1 MADFRLPSNDS
12 HVLDR
17 DRHLS
22 FSFNGRSVPAFEGDT
37 IASALHAAGI
47 KLLSRS
53 FKYHRPRG
61 LLCNSGRCAN
71 CLMTVDG
78 VPNVRVCT
86 TPAVDGAEVRS
97 QNAWPSLQLDAL
109 SVLDRMDRL
118 MPVGFY
124 YKSLIKPKFLWH
136 LAEPVIRRVA
146 GLGAVNADAGQD
158 IEYEHVN
165 MYAEIAVVGG
175 GPSGCS
181 SAIAAAESGTR
192 VVIVDDQP
200 SLGGHLRDLAG
211 PATSEGEFAG
221 VPGYSLAAE
230 LERQLNEAPNVT
242 VLTGASVFGLYEGN
256 LLAIHRGSEVIKL
269 RADHVIVA
277 TGTQEA
283 PLPFRNNDVPGV
295 MLGTA
300 ALRLANRYGVKPG
313 NNGVVVA
320 DGSHG
325 LQAARELLDA
335 GVGIAA
341 LVDTRAGRVA
351 YADSQAVGS
360 LDEEAADLAER
371 GVRLLPSYEVAEARG
386 GRSVKSVTLRR
397 RWGVGDEVRVPCDFV
412 ALATG
417 ADAQRALLQQAGVDL
432 AHAASNGANKNVYA
446 AGRVAGT
453 PDAAASIEH
462 GRSIGSE
469 VGSASAGD
477 TSRPS
482 ITAPPAAEDG
492 RPSGAYAY
500 DTATTGKSFVC
511 PCEDVTVADI
521 RLAIAEG
528 FQDVQSL
535 KRYSTVTMGPC
546 QGKMCVRALS
556 EILADATGR
565 SPDDAGRTTLRPP
578 VQPVPMGA
586 LAGKVHTPFRRTPLH
601 HRHIELGGDMSV
613 VGEWLRPSS
622 YGNAV
627 EEVRTVRESVG
638 IIDVSTLGK
647 LIVHGKDTPEFLD
660 RMYSNRMSNL
670 GECRIRY
677 GMILSD
683 SGVIL
688 DDGTVTRLADDRYY
702 VTTGSGNVD
711 LVEEWFQQWT
721 AGSRD
726 CVHVTNVTPGTAAFN
741 VAGPMARET
750 LAQIT
755 DCDLSSDAFRYMRA
769 AETTVAGVPARLLRI
784 GFVGETGW
792 EVHMPAEYGVHV
804 WDAVLEAGA
813 AHGIRPFGVE
823 AQRVL
828 RLQKK
833 HFIPGQDTDALS
845 NPFEADAAWAVR
857 MDREDF
863 IGREGLRIIEERGLM
878 NKLVGF
884 VMEDAH
890 VPKDGVPVMRD
901 GYPVGKITSCR
912 ADPYGGKAFGLAWL
926 PIELSEDGTRF
937 RVWIDRETTAEAR
950 VTNSAVYDPAH
961 EKVRS

>member
-1 MADFRLPSNDS
+1 
-12 HVLDR
+12 
-17 DRHLS
+17 
-22 FSFNGRSVPAFEGDT
+22 
-37 IASALHAAGI
+37 
-47 KLLSRS
+47 
-53 FKYHRPRG
+53 
-61 LLCNSGRCAN
+61 
-71 CLMTVDG
+71 MTVDG

-86 TPAVDGAEVRS
+86 TPAVDGAVVRS
-97 QNAWPSLQLDAL
+97 QNAWPSLQWDAL

-124 YKSLIKPKFLWH
+124 YKSLIKPRFLWH

-146 GLGAVNADAGQD
+146 GLGEVNADAGRD
-158 IEYEHVN
+158 IDYEHVN
-165 MYAEIAVVGG
+165 MYAEVAVVGG

-181 SAIAAAESGTR
+181 AALAAAESGTR

-200 SLGGHLRDLAG
+200 SLGGHVRDLSG
-211 PATSEGEFAG
+211 PVTSEGEFAG
-221 VPGYSLAAE
+221 VPGYRLATE
-230 LERQLNEAPNVT
+230 FERQLNEAPNVT

-256 LLAIHRGSEVIKL
+256 LLAIHKGREVIKL

-277 TGTQEA
+277 TGTQET

-300 ALRLANRYGVKPG
+300 ALRLANRYGVRPG
-313 NNGVVVA
+313 SSGVVVA
-320 DGSHG
+320 DGPHG
-325 LQAARELLDA
+325 LRAARELLDA

-341 LVDTRAGRVA
+341 LVDTRAGRVP
-351 YADSQAVGS
+351 YVDSQTGAD
-360 LDEEAADLAER
+360 LDQEANDLAER
-371 GVRLLPSYEVAEARG
+371 GVRLLPSYEVAEVRG
-386 GRSVKSVTLRR
+386 GKSVRSVTLRR
-397 RWGVGDEVRVPCDFV
+397 RWGAGDEVRVPCDFV

-417 ADAQRALLQQAGVDL
+417 ADAQRALLQQAGINL
-432 AHAASNGANKNVYA
+432 PHAASNGADKNVHA
-446 AGRVAGT
+446 AGSVAGA

-462 GRSIGSE
+462 GRR
-469 VGSASAGD
+469 VGAVVGAATGGGE
-477 TSRPS
+477 SRPS
-482 ITAPPAAEDG
+482 VTAPAGADG
-492 RPSGAYAY
+492 RRPSGAYAY
-500 DTATTGKSFVC
+500 DTASAGKSFVC
-511 PCEDVTVADI
+511 PCEDVTVGDI

-565 SPDDAGRTTLRPP
+565 SPGDTGRTTLRPP

-601 HRHIELGGDMSV
+601 HRHIELGGDMTV

-622 YGNAV
+622 YGNPV
-627 EEVRTVRESVG
+627 DEVRTVRESVG

-647 LIVHGKDTPEFLD
+647 LVVHGSGVPEFLD

-670 GECRIRY
+670 RVGRIRY

-711 LVEEWFQQWT
+711 LVEEWFLQWT
-721 AGSRD
+721 AGSKD
-726 CVHVTNVTPGTAAFN
+726 CVLVTNMTAGRAAFN
-741 VAGPMARET
+741 VAGPKARET

-755 DCDLSSDAFRYMRA
+755 DCDLASDAFRYMSA
-769 AETTVAGVPARLLRI
+769 ADTTVAGVPARLLRI
-784 GFVGETGW
+784 GFVGEAGW
-792 EVHMPAEYGVHV
+792 EVHVPAEYGVHV

-833 HFIPGQDTDALS
+833 HFIPGQDTDAMS
-845 NPFEADAAWAVR
+845 NPFEADAAWAVK

-863 IGREGLRIIEERGLM
+863 IGREGLRIIEERGLK

-884 VMEDAH
+884 VMEDGH

-912 ADPYGGKAFGLAWL
+912 ADPYGGKAFGLAWV
-926 PIELSEDGTRF
+926 PIELSEDGTQF

-950 VTNSAVYDPAH
+950 VTDAAVYDPSG

>member
-1 MADFRLPSNDS
+1 
-12 HVLDR
+12 
-17 DRHLS
+17 
-22 FSFNGRSVPAFEGDT
+22 
-37 IASALHAAGI
+37 
-47 KLLSRS
+47 
-53 FKYHRPRG
+53 
-61 LLCNSGRCAN
+61 
-71 CLMTVDG
+71 MTVDG

-86 TPAVDGAEVRS
+86 TPAIDGAVVRS

-146 GLGAVNADAGQD
+146 GLGEVNADAGRD
-158 IEYEHVN
+158 IDYEHVN
-165 MYAEIAVVGG
+165 MYAEVAVVGG

-181 SAIAAAESGTR
+181 AAIAAAESGTR

-211 PATSEGEFAG
+211 SVSSEGEFAG
-221 VPGYSLAAE
+221 LPGHRVAAE
-230 LERQLNEAPNVT
+230 FERQLNEAPNVT

-256 LLAIHRGSEVIKL
+256 LLAIHRGSEVVKL
-269 RADHVIVA
+269 RADHVIMA
-277 TGTQEA
+277 TGTQET

-313 NNGVVVA
+313 RSGVV
-320 DGSHG
+320 DGG
-325 LQAARELLDA
+325 RPARAPRREGAAGRRAL
-335 GVGIAA
+335 GIAA
-341 LVDTRAGRVA
+341 LVDTRAGRRRVCV
-351 YADSQAVGS
+351 DSQVSGS
-360 LDEEAADLAER
+360 LDQEASDLAER
-371 GVRLLPSYEVAEARG
+371 GVRLLPSYEVVEARG
-386 GRSVKSVTLRR
+386 GKSVRSVTLRR
-397 RWGVGDEVRVPCDFV
+397 RWGVGEEVRVPCDFV
-412 ALATG
+412 ALSTG

-432 AHAASNGANKNVYA
+432 PHAASNGRLASDGANKNVYA

-462 GRSIGSE
+462 GRRIGAE
-469 VGSASAGD
+469 VGAAATGGATATSATPTAGAD
-477 TSRPS
+477 KRRPNQ
-482 ITAPPAAEDG
+482 
-492 RPSGAYAY
+492 AYAY
-500 DTATTGKSFVC
+500 DTAATGKSFVC

-565 SPDDAGRTTLRPP
+565 SPGEAGRTTLRPP
-578 VQPVPMGA
+578 LQPVPLGA

-601 HRHIELGGDMSV
+601 HRHIELGGDMTV

-622 YGNAV
+622 YGNAFD
-627 EEVRTVRESVG
+627 EVRAVRESVG

-647 LIVHGKDTPEFLD
+647 LIVHGTDTPEFLD

-670 GECRIRY
+670 RRGRIRY

-702 VTTGSGNVD
+702 ITTGSGNVE
-711 LVEEWFQQWT
+711 LVEEWFLQWT
-721 AGSRD
+721 AGSKTR
-726 CVHVTNVTPGTAAFN
+726 VLVTNMTPGVAAFN
-741 VAGPMARET
+741 VAGPKARET

-755 DCDLSSDAFRYMRA
+755 DCDLGSDAFRYMSA
-769 AETTVAGVPARLLRI
+769 ADTTLAGVPARLLRI

-792 EVHMPAEYGVHV
+792 EVHVPAEYGAHV

-833 HFIPGQDTDALS
+833 HFIPGQDTDAMS
-845 NPFEADAAWAVR
+845 NPFEADAAWAVK

-884 VMEDAH
+884 EMEDAQ

-912 ADPYGGKAFGLAWL
+912 PDPYGGKAFGLAWV
-926 PIELSEDGTRF
+926 PVELSEDGTRF
-937 RVWIDRETTAEAR
+937 HVWIDRETTAEAR
-950 VTNSAVYDPAH
+950 VTDAAVYDPAH